1 MTVWIA
7 PVLSILALLVSII
20 AQREKLL
27 SFFDELKKRIAESN
41 ERRRALAIVGKFA
54 DPNSKQQPSLL
65 SFYIPVF
72 LISIISS
79 AVLSY
84 LGRQP
89 QFYNTIL
96 LSASIYLFIS
106 MIVLVTFLVT
116 SRRFEFSFI
125 VALLIAVLMVSA
137 LWGIFVLV
145 IDLLRLGALWTGI
158 LAGIAVILFLLDAD
172 RRASRQARKRR
183 IK

>member
-1 MTVWIA
+1 MTAWIA
-7 PVLSILALLVSII
+7 PLLSSLALLVSII

-41 ERRRALAIVGKFA
+41 ERKRALAVVGRFA
-54 DPNSKQQPSLL
+54 NPDSQQPSLL
-65 SFYIPVF
+65 SFYVPVF

-79 AVLSY
+79 AALSY

-96 LSASIYLFIS
+96 LSASIYLSIS

-116 SRRFEFSFI
+116 SRRFEWRLI
-125 VALLIAVLMVSA
+125 TALLIAVLMVSA
-137 LWGIFVLV
+137 LWGIFVII
-145 IDLLRLGALWTGI
+145 IDLLKLGTLWTGV
-158 LAGIAVILFLLDAD
+158 LAGIAVVLFLVEAD
-172 RRASRQARKRR
+172 LRANRQARKQRT
-183 IK
+183 K